1 MEATTT
7 TETRIDFELKK
18 EKSDELF
25 EKSEFRGHKKLVE
38 AIAPPIRERKD
49 TIKYYS
55 HAHSI
60 MKMKS
65 AISNFNLSIL
75 LNINENVAG
84 FLDKQ
89 KAGEREAIIA
99 SSIQQMKNLSGW
111 SRATAE
117 EALEIVLLLML
128 KAEEKANYLL
138 EPYYNGTIMV
148 CSTNNDDG
156 EFITLEIDKANKIIM
171 MNQYKEDELISMAI
185 REEKNISSIWMREIE
200 EKRF

>member
-1 MEATTT
+1 METI
-7 TETRIDFELKK
+7 EMVKIDFELKK

-25 EKSEFRGHKKLVE
+25 GKSEFRGHEKLVE
-38 AIAPPIRERKD
+38 TTVPPIRERKD

-55 HAHSI
+55 HANSI

-99 SSIQQMKNLSGW
+99 SSIQQMKNLPGW

-138 EPYYNGTIMV
+138 EPYFNGTIMV
-148 CSTNNDDG
+148 CSTNNDDD
-156 EFITLEIDKANKIIM
+156 EFISLEIDKANKIIM
-171 MNQYKEDELISMAI
+171 MSQYKEDELISRAI

-200 EKRF
+200 EKKY

>member
-1 MEATTT
+1 METI
-7 TETRIDFELKK
+7 EMVKIDFELKK

-25 EKSEFRGHKKLVE
+25 GKSEFRGHEKLVE
-38 AIAPPIRERKD
+38 TTVPPIRERKD

-99 SSIQQMKNLSGW
+99 PSIQQMKNLPGW

-138 EPYYNGTIMV
+138 EPYFNETIMV
-148 CSTNNDDG
+148 CSTNNDDN
-156 EFITLEIDKANKIIM
+156 EFISLEIDKANKIIM
-171 MNQYKEDELISMAI
+171 MSQYKEDELISMAI